1 MKKNFRKLVITLVC
15 MVLAITT
22 FAMNSTKSIYAT
34 NDDQKLRSVFS
45 IDAGRKYFFEEQL
58 IRIVENA
65 YKNGYTDV
73 QILLGNDALRL
84 FLDDMSLSVNGKN
97 YASDDVKAALTKGN
111 SEYYN
116 DPNGNA
122 LTQAEIERVLAYA
135 KSKGMN
141 IIPVINT
148 PGHMDSILVAMEELG
163 ISNPAFQGSKRTVDV
178 TNKEAVDFA
187 QALVKKYVDFFS
199 EYCEIFNFGCD
210 EYANDVNSGG
220 WQKLQDQGFYD
231 EFIAYVNGL
240 AKIIKDANMLPM
252 CFNDGIYYNSNDSF
266 GTFDKD
272 IIISYWI
279 AGWWGYDV
287 AKPEYLVEKGHK
299 ILNTNDGWY
308 WVLGNYNYEEHNNP
322 YFYEKTVTNIN
333 SKKFTEVAGAK
344 GEIPIIGSMQCVW
357 SDYPEATY
365 EEDVV
370 FELMDLFSSKHSDYL
385 IRPAD
390 YTKVEEALAKIP
402 ADLSIYTDES
412 VNALIAAKDAVVY
425 NLDISKQAEVDAM
438 AKAINDA
445 IANLKLK
452 EVNNPSDSNN
462 PETTKPETAPATGD
476 MTNMYFFVT
485 TAMAAGALAVLLRK
499 KRA

>member
-1 MKKNFRKLVITLVC
+1 MKKNIRRIFISVVC
-15 MVLAITT
+15 MLLAITA
-22 FAMNSTKSIYAT
+22 FAANTTNSIYAT
-34 NDDQKLRSVFS
+34 NEDQKLRSVFS
-45 IDAGRKYFFEEQL
+45 IDAGRKYFSEEQL
-58 IRIVENA
+58 IRIVEKA

-84 FLDDMSLSVNGKN
+84 FLDDMSLQVNGN
-97 YASDDVKAALTKGN
+97 SYASDDVKAALTKGN

-135 KSKGMN
+135 QSKGIN

-163 ISNPAFQGSKRTVDV
+163 IVNPAFQGSKRTVDV

-199 EYCEIFNFGCD
+199 AYCEIFNFGCD
-210 EYANDVNSGG
+210 EYANDVNTGG
-220 WQKLQDQGFYD
+220 WQKLQEQGFYD
-231 EFIAYVNGL
+231 EFISYVNGL

-252 CFNDGIYYNSNDSF
+252 CFNDGIYYNSDDSF

-287 AKPEYLVEKGHK
+287 AKPEFFVEKGHK

-308 WVLGNYNYEEHNNP
+308 WVLGNYTYEAHNNP

-333 SKKFTEVAGAK
+333 SKAFTEVAGAK

-365 EEDVV
+365 EENVV
-370 FELMDLFSSKHSDYL
+370 FELMDLFSLKHSDYL

-402 ADLSIYTDES
+402 ADLSIYTEES
-412 VNALIAAKDAVVY
+412 VNALMAAKEAVVY
-425 NLDISKQAEVDAM
+425 NLDINQQAKVDEM

-452 EVNNPSDSNN
+452 EVNNPSDDNSQ
-462 PETTKPETAPATGD
+462 TIKPETAPATGD
-476 MTNMYFFVT
+476 TTNLYLFVCTVIATGVLVFF
-485 TAMAAGALAVLLRK
+485 LRK